1 MGVIR
6 FILAFGP
13 RPPQPFA
20 SLWRAR
26 VYPGRLLQIAERLGN
41 PTRDMVE
48 GIPDFEW

>member
-13 RPPQPFA
+13 RPPQ
-20 SLWRAR
+20 WRAR
-26 VYPGRLLQIAERLGN
+26 VYPGRLLQVAERLGN

-48 GIPDFEW
+48 DIPDFES

>member
-6 FILAFGP
+6 FILDFGP
-13 RPPQPFA
+13 HPPQ
-20 SLWRAR
+20 WRAR
-26 VYPGRLLQIAERLGN
+26 VYPSRLLQVAERLGN